1 MHNHN
6 IIYLLRKFSI
16 TELKRLEIFLNSPYH
31 NRSKKII
38 KLFNVI
44 KKFHPGFTNKKLT
57 KEYLSKI
64 INPGIA
70 YKDSTMRDLMSTL
83 LACVEEFLC
92 LEELNKS
99 NSDKDIYLLRSLVE
113 KNQEGLFNKHLEK
126 LDKKLDA
133 EGIDSVYFYKK
144 SLIEVNKINFSI
156 INLHQRSSSVIEN
169 SNQILISYMIYI
181 INYCV
186 TELINSYIKI
196 MIIGSKFKING
207 QNTPLEIIECINLK
221 GILNL
226 LNKTGKDNYILE
238 IYLNLF
244 FAFQN
249 IDDPAYYIK
258 YKSLFMKHFKSL
270 SKDEISYHFSM
281 LISYSMLNNSIPGN
295 NYSYDKEL
303 FQIHEIYLKNK
314 IFIDKKSKYIDE
326 DLYRNILHIA
336 LRLNE
341 YSWIFNFIKNYSKF
355 LHPDKRENLDNL
367 SFAEYYYHIGKNSK
381 SKKDFKRAYNY
392 LVKIKEE
399 SFIVKYD
406 VKSLYL
412 MLYSD
417 LKNDGNIETQINNY
431 REFLK
436 RNKLVTDSR
445 RKKINIFLNL
455 FEKLVFL
462 KNGDPKIDIS
472 DLNFELLNNKDIDH
486 RQWVLDKIKEIENRV

>member
-6 IIYLLRKFSI
+6 IIYLLRTFSI
-16 TELKRLEIFLNSPYH
+16 TELKRLEIFLKSPYH

-44 KKFHPGFTNKKLT
+44 KKYHPGFTNKKMT
-57 KEYLSKI
+57 KEYLSEI

-83 LACVEEFLC
+83 LACIEEFLC
-92 LEELNKS
+92 QEELNKS

-113 KNQEGLFNKHLEK
+113 KNQEDLFNKHLEK
-126 LDKKLDA
+126 LDKKLEAD
-133 EGIDSVYFYKK
+133 GIDSVYFYKK

-156 INLHQRSSSVIEN
+156 INLHQKSSSVIEN
-169 SNQILISYMIYI
+169 SNQILISYMICI

-221 GILNL
+221 GILDL

-244 FAFQN
+244 LAFQN
-249 IDDPAYYIK
+249 INDPGYYIK
-258 YKSLFMKHFKSL
+258 YKSLFMKHLKSL

-314 IFIDKKSKYIDE
+314 IFIDKKSNYIDE

-341 YSWIFNFIKNYSKF
+341 YRWILNFIKNYSKF

-367 SFAEYYYHIGKNSK
+367 SFAEYYYNMGKNSK
-381 SKKDFKRAYNY
+381 SKKDFKRAFTY

-412 MLYSD
+412 MLHYD
-417 LKNDGNIETQINNY
+417 LEYDGNFETQINNY

-436 RNKLVTDSR
+436 RNKLVTSQR
-445 RKKINIFLNL
+445 NKKINFFLKI
-455 FEKLVFL
+455 FEKLVYL
-462 KNGDPKIDIS
+462 RDGDKRIDIS
-472 DLNFELLNNKDIDH
+472 DLKYEVLNNKDIDH
-486 RQWVLDKIKEIENRV
+486 RDWLLDKINKIEKAV